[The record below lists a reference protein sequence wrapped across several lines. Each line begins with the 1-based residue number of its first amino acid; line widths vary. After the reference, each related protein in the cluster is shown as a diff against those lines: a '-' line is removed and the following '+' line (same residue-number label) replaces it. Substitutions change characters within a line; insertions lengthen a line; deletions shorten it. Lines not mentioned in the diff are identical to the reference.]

1 MVTVGMNYRVR
12 AGKNDAFIEG
22 FRGVLEVMAGID
34 GHTKSNLYCDTNDGQ
49 EYLIVSEWSS
59 MDDFQGFIRS
69 KEFKDATAWGSA
81 EILDGRPQHKV
92 YGAKED
98 LAAH

>member
-12 AGKNDAFIEG
+12 EGKNEAFVEG
-22 FRGVLEVMAGID
+22 FRGVLDVMRGID
-34 GHTKSNLYCDTNDGQ
+34 GHTKSNLYVDTNDSQ
-49 EYLIVSEWSS
+49 EYLIVSEWSA
-59 MDDFQGFIRS
+59 MEAFQGFIRS
-69 KEFKDATAWGSA
+69 QAFKDATAWGSA